1 MQKKEYQKNIW
12 KGWKYRKSSEIGA
25 IIERKFI
32 LLFFSNFDCNA
43 IIKKKKM
50 VKNPKKGLQCQNK
63 SEKDR
68 NLKEIE

>member
-1 MQKKEYQKNIW
+1 MKR
-12 KGWKYRKSSEIGA
+12 KYRKSSEIGA
-25 IIERKFI
+25 IIERK
-32 LLFFSNFDCNA
+32 LFSSNFDCNA

-50 VKNPKKGLQCQNK
+50 VKNPKEGLQCQNK